1 MATTYVADEVP
12 HSLSAYDSKTPKHC
26 RFCMGIC
33 AGNMPEAS
41 YASVLVCGSA
51 DKEALSDLLL
61 QTESSGFISSLTI
74 MCLPCRRISLICQE
88 MPIMSA
94 ELAHLCVW
102 GIRRRE
108 LYVCPAVKQE

>member
-1 MATTYVADEVP
+1 MCTAYVSDGVP

-26 RFCMGIC
+26 RFCMGIR
-33 AGNMPEAS
+33 AGNMPEPS

-51 DKEALSDLLL
+51 NKEALSELLL

-102 GIRRRE
+102 GTRRRE
-108 LYVCPAVKQE
+108 LYVGVAVTQE